1 MPSATSLQS
10 VTLKKCYYSADEA
23 RSLGQLD
30 VEKIE
35 QIARDL
41 DIAES
46 EKEHYVTGWMG
57 QNSVVLVRNYQDK
70 RGTSNGLVMSRGQRY
85 KLSVQAI
92 KFRIPKFLLWM
103 TFRRRPRTMSVV
115 GYTRLGEQASG
126 LQQFHN
132 ILEPELKQQLEND
145 WRELNDY
152 LGMACWQMEN
162 NQPAWREMQREATP
176 QALWFL
182 ADSNWFSGKK
192 LQKDGDC
199 EGLWTQNRFLARRTG
214 EHAALLISWHDEEND
229 NIASYLFERVSSN
242 QIRLSLRPRK
252 EDKFYPLNP
261 FDAVHIRQ
269 ALALFQ
275 QAESELCS
283 EAFSQKQGR
292 A

>member
-1 MPSATSLQS
+1 MTSAPSLTPDA
-10 VTLKKCYYSADEA
+10 LKKCYYSNEETL
-23 RSLGQLD
+23 SLDLLD

-41 DIAES
+41 DIADS

-57 QNSVVLVRNYQDK
+57 QNSVVLVRNYQEK

-92 KFRIPKFLLWM
+92 KFRIPKFLLWV
-103 TFRRRPRTMSVV
+103 TLRRKPRTMSVV
-115 GYTRLGEQASG
+115 GYTKLGEQASG

-132 ILEPELKQQLEND
+132 ILDDELKLQLQND

-162 NQPAWREMQREATP
+162 NQPLWRTLQREITP

-182 ADSNWFSGKK
+182 ADSSWFNGKK

-199 EGLWTQNRFLARRTG
+199 EGLWAHNRFVGRRTG
-214 EHAALLISWHDEEND
+214 EHAALLISWRDEEND
-229 NIASYLFERVSSN
+229 DIASYFFERVSAT

-252 EDKFYPLNP
+252 EEKFYPLNP
-261 FDAVHIRQ
+261 FDARHLQ
-269 ALALFQ
+269 NALALFQ
-275 QAESELCS
+275 QVETELCR
-283 EAFSQKQGR
+283 EKIR